1 MNITVIGPG
10 AIGVLLAYTLA
21 NGENDVSLLVKP
33 EHEYLQDQ
41 KKIRI
46 KDMTGKIID
55 KKIKII
61 TSLSK
66 TDLVIL
72 TVKSYD
78 VKHLLDQI
86 KGRDTPILCCQNGL
100 QTLNLLKNKIKPNLL
115 SYMVTGI
122 GSSKIEAGF
131 SHLNGKGF
139 TFLGQVEGEN
149 RTNIKKI
156 SQDLSVKGI
165 ICEIVENIPDYVWL
179 KAIINSAINPIATI
193 NKVKNGE
200 LKNKNLIIQVKNIC
214 DESTNIAQKIG
225 IKLPRDPWEE
235 IMTIITKTAENKC
248 SMLQDIE
255 NQQKTEIDAING
267 EFVRIAET
275 NKLDAKYN
283 KLAITKIKK
292 LIDA

>member
-131 SHLNGKGF
+131 SHHNGKGF
-139 TFLGQVEGEN
+139 TFLGQIEGEN
-149 RTNIKKI
+149 GAKIKKI
-156 SQDLSVKGI
+156 SQTLSAQGI
-165 ICEIVENIPDYVWL
+165 ICEIVENISDYIWL

-193 NKVKNGE
+193 NRVKNGE
-200 LKNKNLIIQVKNIC
+200 LKDKKLIIQVKNIC

-275 NKLDAKYN
+275 NKLEAKYN
-283 KLAITKIKK
+283 KLAIVKIKK
-292 LIDA
+292 LIDT